1 MNVSQEEAARS
12 LQEIEASRTAMRS
25 VVRAHRGHLYLWIWG
40 AVWIAI
46 SLVNWLGSP
55 RSGTPSNWLAAAGVV
70 ATVAVIFFQRM
81 RVRSR
86 VNMRFLGVCVTILAF
101 SYGVWPLLLGLPHTA
116 RAAFG
121 YSTLVWMQLYVVAGI
136 WFDNYL
142 LWLGVAV
149 TALLLAG
156 FIFFP
161 AFFWIWSLLGGA
173 TLLGTGFYVRL
184 FWR

>member
-1 MNVSQEEAARS
+1 MNISPEEAARS
-12 LQEIEASRTAMRS
+12 LQEIEASRSAMRS
-25 VVRAHRGHLYLWIWG
+25 LVRAHRGHLYLWLWG

-46 SLVNWLGSP
+46 ALVNWTDAP
-55 RSGTPSNWLAAAGVV
+55 RAGALSNGLAVAGTAATFAIV
-70 ATVAVIFFQRM
+70 FRQRQH
-81 RVRSR
+81 VRSTI
-86 VNMRFLGVCVTILAF
+86 NKPFLGVCITILAF
-101 SYGVWPLLLGLPHTA
+101 CYGVWPVLLGLPHTA
-116 RAAFG
+116 KAAFG

-149 TALLLAG
+149 TALILAG

-161 AFFWIWSLLGGA
+161 AAFWIWSLLGGA

>member
-1 MNVSQEEAARS
+1 MNVSQEEAARAI
-12 LQEIEASRTAMRS
+12 QEIETSRAAMRTL
-25 VVRAHRGHLYLWIWG
+25 VRAHRGHLYLWIWG

-46 SLVNWLGSP
+46 SLVNLMAAP
-55 RSGTPSNWLAAAGVV
+55 RSGMPSNCLAAAGVV
-70 ATVAVIFFQRM
+70 ATFAVMFFQSM
-81 RVRSR
+81 RVRIR
-86 VNMRFLGVCVTILAF
+86 VNMRFMGVCIAILAF
-101 SYGVWPLLLGLPHTA
+101 SYGVWPMMLGWPHTA
-116 RAAFG
+116 KAAFG

-161 AFFWIWSLLGGA
+161 GFFWMWSLLGGL

>member
-1 MNVSQEEAARS
+1 MDISPEEAARA
-12 LQEIEASRTAMRS
+12 LQGIEASRATMRS
-25 VVRAHRGHLYLWIWG
+25 LVRAHRGHLYLWIWG

-46 SLVNWLGSP
+46 SLVNSLAAP
-55 RSGTPSNWLAAAGVV
+55 RSGAPSYWLLAAGV
-70 ATVAVIFFQRM
+70 AASVAVMFFQRL

-86 VNMRFLGVCVTILAF
+86 VNMRFLGVCIAILAF
-101 SYGVWPLLLGLPHTA
+101 GYGVWPVMLGLPHTA
-116 RAAFG
+116 KAAFG

-156 FIFFP
+156 FVLFP
-161 AFFWIWSLLGGA
+161 AFFWVWSLLGGV